1 MPIKDLAAVVEQLK
15 HFQLTA
21 VGGDHYVA
29 VVFAQELHVQNL
41 VAVADKL
48 RGGER
53 ERGCKLILP
62 SLTCRN
68 ILAHVRVIPGFPL
81 CIASSYLLQCGK
93 AGQLVQHYV
102 VFRCDCSQSQGGRQ
116 EKEMCQ
122 TAGVSGLLLL
132 LLLVSRFPLFNL
144 RRDTGEGLA
153 KDATCCVR
161 VPHLK
166 YAFKEEGGNM
176 SDRNTDTLQITIEVN
191 LCCQQ

>member
-1 MPIKDLAAVVEQLK
+1 MPIEDLAAVVEQLK

-53 ERGCKLILP
+53 ERVCKLILP
-62 SLTCRN
+62 SLTWRN
-68 ILAHVRVIPGFPL
+68 ILAHARVIPGFPSW
-81 CIASSYLLQCGK
+81 IASSYLLQCGK

-102 VFRCDCSQSQGGRQ
+102 VFRCDCCQSQGGRQ
-116 EKEMCQ
+116 EEEMCQ
-122 TAGVSGLLLL
+122 TAGVSSLLLL
-132 LLLVSRFPLFNL
+132 LLIPFPLFIP

-153 KDATCCVR
+153 KDATCCVG
-161 VPHLK
+161 VPHSQ
-166 YAFKEEGGNM
+166 YAFKEDWRNM

-191 LCCQQ
+191 LCCQR